1 MIQLSA
7 ALNNLSY
14 IRVRVSGQPR
24 VALSLRLALLVLTQV
39 ATDSECHGLLRVTV
53 TRCTA

>member
-24 VALSLRLALLVLTQV
+24 VALALLVLTQF
-39 ATDSECHGLLRVTV
+39 AKDSECHCSLRVTV